1 MAYDGYGKKL
11 LTRYGFTE
19 GKGLGVNE
27 NGIRE
32 TLFPI
37 SSTFDGKQVIIYK
50 TIYSATEK
58 KRCELINNITQRLKS
73 DDIRAR
79 KIFMNSGIV
88 GVTLQQLQHSK

>member
-50 TIYSATEK
+50 TIYSATDK

-88 GVTLQQLQHSK
+88 GITLQQLQHSK

>member
-1 MAYDGYGKKL
+1 MAYDGYGIKL

-50 TIYSATEK
+50 TIYSATDK
-58 KRCELINNITQRLKS
+58 RRCELINNITQRLKS

-88 GVTLQQLQHSK
+88 GITLQQLQHSK

>member
-88 GVTLQQLQHSK
+88 GITLQQLQHSK

>member
-11 LTRYGFTE
+11 LTRYGYTE